1 MIEIFREDMPST
13 SSIFAIASSMPIL
26 QYGPNQRLNSQPLV
40 TLREKSMTEFMEQL
54 TDIPEWWKKVRSKFL
69 SELKFS
75 FD

>member
-1 MIEIFREDMPST
+1 MP
-13 SSIFAIASSMPIL
+13 ML